1 MRTMGAALRV
11 IAGIF
16 FLLAAVALAAD
27 LTRYVNGSGFTMT
40 SLASHWRGFSPVMLK
55 SAQQLVS
62 STVHPVLWDPIIWRL
77 ISLPAWF
84 LFGAIGLTFAYLGRV
99 KRRVNIF
106 IN

>member
-1 MRTMGAALRV
+1 MGAALR
-11 IAGIF
+11 ILAGVF
-16 FLLAAVALAAD
+16 FLFAAIALAAD
-27 LTRYVNGSGFTMT
+27 ITRYANGGGFGMT
-40 SLASHWRGFSPVMLK
+40 SFASHWRNFSPVMLK

-62 STVHPVLWDPIIWRL
+62 SNLHPLLWDPVIWRI

-84 LFGAIGLTFAYLGRV
+84 LFGAVGLTFAYLGRA